1 MINVK
6 NGPKRPYGRPKRAK
20 KCMKKGKQKE
30 FSDLK
35 NLLFSGI
42 SLAELGGIE
51 VRMNCSD

>member
-1 MINVK
+1 MLK
-6 NGPKRPYGRPKRAK
+6 
-20 KCMKKGKQKE
+20 MDQKGHKAQKGLKVYERRQKIE

-35 NLLFSGI
+35 NLLLVEF